1 MASVGHVLLAL
12 AFFAAAA
19 SAVTAVVWRH
29 DDARVTLAR
38 RGVYAVFFLLL
49 TCVVIIEVSFATNDF
64 DLNIVAEH
72 SSIETPMFYKLAAMW
87 SSQEGSLLLWAFV
100 LSTAASLALYSTRH
114 KLRDIVPW
122 ATAVMMTIGSFFIGL
137 MLFAPD
143 VNPFHTLN
151 PAPKDGIGLNPLL
164 QHPSMMIHPPML
176 YSGYVAWTVP
186 FAFAIGALITR
197 RVDAEW
203 IRATRRFALIAWTFL
218 GFGLLLGARWS
229 YSELGWGGYWAWD
242 PVENAAL
249 MPFLLGTAFLHSIM
263 VQEKRGMLK
272 VWNSALIVATF
283 SMCLLGTFLVRS
295 GVLQSIHA
303 FGNDTVG
310 PYLLVVIGIVVIGS
324 TILLASRLDE
334 LRSPKR
340 IDSLASRESVFLV
353 NNLLLVGMT
362 LVIAWGTFF
371 PLISELFTGNK
382 SSLAAP
388 WFDKYT
394 TPLAI
399 LLVLF
404 TGVGP
409 LLAWR
414 RVTWASARR
423 VFRIPVA
430 IAVLTLVV
438 LLAVTDAGNRP
449 WALALFTFAAFAI
462 AGVLQEFYNGAH
474 ARQKTSGGN
483 FAGALFGVTARNR
496 RRYGGYI
503 VHIAIAVLLIG
514 IAASSSFQTNENVS
528 MKPGETRVVDGRE
541 FTYERPYV
549 KVDSEKYTIG
559 AIVRVSQGGK
569 YLTTLETSRR
579 FFRPTGAAATGRISD
594 YFQGE
599 ATSEV
604 GLKTG
609 LVRDIWVTVAPNVQK
624 IQHQLALADK
634 GFEKCVAAGPG
645 TPPQCK
651 DINAMMRAA
660 QANPK
665 LAPQA
670 LETIENL
677 QLLSAEKIA
686 RQYAT
691 SNIAATFKVIINP
704 LVLWMWIGGI
714 IGLIG
719 ALIAVWPSRSRRKG
733 AMVRTEAD
741 ELKEAKYSEIRDAE
755 LDHASGKLS
764 DEDYAILDAELRKE
778 AVAILDTVGVGAGT
792 ASPRPGRAGLPSDWE
807 GDGNGNGAANGNGTN
822 GHGNGNGTNGHANGS
837 NGHANG
843 GTTAEAPTDG
853 TNGANGHTNGT
864 NGTNG
869 HGNGTNGSTKTEA
882 PTNGNGNGNGHHPN
896 GNGNGSAREPSERD

>member
-1 MASVGHVLLAL
+1 MASVGHALLAL
-12 AFFAAAA
+12 AFFVAAA

-29 DDARVTLAR
+29 DDGRVTLAR

-49 TCVVIIEVSFATNDF
+49 TCIVIIEVSFATNDF
-64 DLNIVAEH
+64 TLNIVAEH

-114 KLRDIVPW
+114 KLREIVPW
-122 ATAVMMTIGSFFIGL
+122 ATAVMMAIGTFFIGL

-151 PAPKDGIGLNPLL
+151 PAPQDGIGLNPLL

-197 RVDAEW
+197 KVDSEW
-203 IRATRRFALIAWTFL
+203 IRATRRFALIACTFL

-263 VQEKRGMLK
+263 VQEKRSMLK
-272 VWNSALIVATF
+272 VWNATLIVATF

-310 PYLLVVIGIVVIGS
+310 PYLLAVIGIVVIGS
-324 TILLASRLDE
+324 TLLLVSRLDD
-334 LRSPKR
+334 LRSTKR
-340 IDSLASRESVFLV
+340 IDSLISRESVFLI

-371 PLISELFTGNK
+371 PLISELFTGHK

-399 LLVLF
+399 VLVLF
-404 TGVGP
+404 TGIGP

-414 RVTWASARR
+414 RVTWASARK
-423 VFRIPVA
+423 VFRIPTAVA
-430 IAVLTLVV
+430 VVTLVV
-438 LLAVTDAGNRP
+438 LWAFTDAAHKP
-449 WALALFTFAAFAI
+449 WALALFTLAAFAI
-462 AGVLQEFYNGAH
+462 SGILQEFYNGAH
-474 ARQKTSGGN
+474 ARQKTSGGS
-483 FAGALFGVTARNR
+483 FLGALGAVTSRNR

-503 VHIAIAVLLIG
+503 VHIGIAVLLIG

-528 MKPGETRVVDGRE
+528 MKPGETRTVDGRE
-541 FTYERPYV
+541 FTYKRPYV
-549 KVDSEKYTIG
+549 LVDSEKYTIG
-559 AIVRVSQGGK
+559 AVVEVRQDGK
-569 YLTTLETSRR
+569 YLTTLHTSRR

-594 YFQGE
+594 YFDGE

-609 LVRDIWVTVAPNVQK
+609 PLRDIWVTVAPNVQG
-624 IQHQLALADK
+624 IQHRLGLADK

-651 DINAMMRAA
+651 DLNALMRAA
-660 QANPK
+660 QAEPK
-665 LAPQA
+665 LRPQA
-670 LETIENL
+670 LGQIEKL
-677 QLLSAEKIA
+677 QLLAAERIA
-686 RQYAT
+686 RQYVNSEA
-691 SNIAATFKVIINP
+691 AATFKVIINP

-741 ELKEAKYSEIRDAE
+741 ELKELKYGEIRDAE

-778 AVAILDTVGVGAGT
+778 AVEILDAVGVGAGT
-792 ASPRPGRAGLPSDWE
+792 DAPRPGRAGLPTDWE
-807 GDGNGNGAANGNGTN
+807 GQDPDVTGTNGNG
-822 GHGNGNGTNGHANGS
+822 H
-837 NGHANG
+837 
-843 GTTAEAPTDG
+843 
-853 TNGANGHTNGT
+853 
-864 NGTNG
+864 
-869 HGNGTNGSTKTEA
+869 K
-882 PTNGNGNGNGHHPN
+882 NGNGNGNGASSDP
-896 GNGNGSAREPSERD
+896 AERD

>member
-1 MASVGHVLLAL
+1 MASVGHALLAL
-12 AFFAAAA
+12 AFFVAAA

-29 DDARVTLAR
+29 NDARVTLAR

-49 TCVVIIEVSFATNDF
+49 TCIVIIEVSFATNDF

-122 ATAVMMTIGSFFIGL
+122 ATAVMMAIGSFFIGL

-143 VNPFHTLN
+143 VNPFKTLN
-151 PAPKDGIGLNPLL
+151 PAPQDGIGLNPLL

-176 YSGYVAWTVP
+176 YSGYVAWTIP

-203 IRATRRFALIAWTFL
+203 IRATRKFALIAWTFL

-272 VWNSALIVATF
+272 VWNATLIVATF

-303 FGNDTVG
+303 FGDDTVG
-310 PYLLVVIGIVVIGS
+310 PYLLAVIGIVVIGS
-324 TILLASRLDE
+324 TVLLLSRADE
-334 LRSPKR
+334 LKSPKR
-340 IDSLASRESVFLV
+340 IDSLASRESVFLI

-362 LVIAWGTFF
+362 VVIAWGTFF

-399 LLVLF
+399 VLVLF
-404 TGVGP
+404 TGIGP

-414 RVTWASARR
+414 RVTWASAKR
-423 VFRIPVA
+423 VFRIPA
-430 IAVLTLVV
+430 AFAALVLVG
-438 LLAVTDAGNRP
+438 LLAFSDAGHKP

-462 AGVLQEFYNGAH
+462 SGILQEFYNGAH
-474 ARQKTSGGN
+474 ARQKTSGGS
-483 FAGALFGVTARNR
+483 FIGALGGVTSRNR

-503 VHIAIAVLLIG
+503 VHIGIAVLLIG

-541 FTYERPYV
+541 FTYVRPYV

-559 AIVRVSQGGK
+559 AVVRVAEDGHH
-569 YLTTLETSRR
+569 LTTLETSRR
-579 FFRPTGAAATGRISD
+579 FFRPTGAAATGLISD

-609 LVRDIWVTVAPNVQK
+609 LAHDIWVTVAPNVQR

-634 GFEKCVAAGPG
+634 GFKTCVAAGPG

-651 DINAMMRAA
+651 DLNALMRAA

-665 LAPQA
+665 LQA
-670 LETIENL
+670 NALGQIESL
-677 QLLSAEKIA
+677 QLLAAERIA
-686 RQYAT
+686 RQYAN
-691 SNIAATFKVIINP
+691 SDIAATFKVIINP
-704 LVLWMWIGGI
+704 LVLWMWIGGV

-741 ELKEAKYSEIRDAE
+741 ELKELKYSEIRDAE

-807 GDGNGNGAANGNGTN
+807 GEPGNGSGNGNGNGHRNANGHGGNGATAEVPTNGNGGNGATAEAPANGNG
-822 GHGNGNGTNGHANGS
+822 H
-837 NGHANG
+837 
-843 GTTAEAPTDG
+843 
-853 TNGANGHTNGT
+853 GANGA
-864 NGTNG
+864 
-869 HGNGTNGSTKTEA
+869 E
-882 PTNGNGNGNGHHPN
+882 PTNGNGNGT
-896 GNGNGSAREPSERD
+896 SQEPADRDQRP